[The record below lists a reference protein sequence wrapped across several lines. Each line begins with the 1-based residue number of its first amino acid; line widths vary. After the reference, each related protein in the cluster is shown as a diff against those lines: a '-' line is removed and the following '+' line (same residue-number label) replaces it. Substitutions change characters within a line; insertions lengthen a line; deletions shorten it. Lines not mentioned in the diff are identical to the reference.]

1 MSSMYSLNETRLCR
15 NLRRR
20 LSRADRS
27 GRPWDADTIGY
38 LLAAAETIA
47 HARVQAAQGDFKAA
61 RKILCELWPVTGYMR
76 RLPGLGFIGCTL
88 DDAIDS
94 LLTCPLSSVDDCD
107 ADHCVHAWVYET
119 HRYGE
124 SH

>member
-1 MSSMYSLNETRLCR
+1 MSSVYSLDETRLRR

-20 LSRADRS
+20 QQRADRR
-27 GRPWDADTIGY
+27 GRPWDADTIDY

-47 HARVQAAQGDFKAA
+47 HARVQAVQRDFKAA
-61 RKILCELWPVTGYMR
+61 RKILRELWPVTGYMR
-76 RLPGLGFIGCTL
+76 RPPGLGFIGCTL

-94 LLTCPLSSVDDCD
+94 LLTCPLGSVDHCD

-119 HRYGE
+119 HRYGG